1 MAQNKRKESL
11 KISFLMVTIIPLFL
25 MGVIIVSFASYK
37 FTKAI
42 ETEVNKGM
50 MNQAVVV
57 EETLDRMYPG
67 DYVLVKSEKYMA
79 LKKGD
84 EFLVIQEY
92 LECIKEETG
101 LDVTI
106 FYGDLRMITTLK
118 DTEGNSLQGTGANSA
133 ISAEVLKQDN
143 TKFCTSVKTGD
154 TEYYAYYR
162 PLHNSDGSV
171 VGMIAVLKTKQ
182 EVKRL
187 INESVYPIYI
197 IDVVVMA
204 IAGLINIMYSQ
215 KIIRYFNAIKKYLVA
230 IEKDNY
236 SVEMN
241 YKLLERKDELGEMA
255 NAAVKM
261 RRAIKKLTEV
271 DALTGIYNRRYANKR
286 LKNYIKISEDDVNYT
301 LCIGDIDYF
310 KEVNDTYGHD
320 AGDTVLISIATELKN
335 FMRNKGFV
343 ARWGGEEFMLVFE
356 NTSLEDTVKLL
367 EELRERVARIKYN
380 FKKDLVVT
388 MSFGATLGDTDME
401 KTIKNADNKLYIA
414 KTSGRNRVVGIE
426 KK

>member
-1 MAQNKRKESL
+1 MTLNKRKESL

-42 ETEVNKGM
+42 ESEVCKGM
-50 MNQAVVV
+50 LNQAIVV

-67 DYVLVKSEKYMA
+67 DYFLVKSDKYMA
-79 LKKGD
+79 LRKGE

-92 LECIKEETG
+92 LECIKKETG
-101 LDVTI
+101 LDVSL
-106 FYGDLRMITTLK
+106 FYGDLRMVTTLK
-118 DTEGNSLQGTGANSA
+118 DEDGNSLQGTSANSA
-133 ISAEVLKQDN
+133 ISAEVIKQDTAN
-143 TKFCTSVKTGD
+143 FYTSVKTGD
-154 TEYYAYYR
+154 KEYYAYYR
-162 PLHNSDGSV
+162 PVHNSDGSV
-171 VGMIAVLKTKQ
+171 VGMIAVLKSKA

-197 IDVVVMA
+197 IDVAVMA
-204 IAGLINIMYSQ
+204 IAALINIMYSQ
-215 KIIRYFNAIKKYLVA
+215 KILRHFDVIKKYLVA

-236 SVEMN
+236 NVEMN
-241 YKLLERKDELGEMA
+241 YKLMERKDEIGEMA
-255 NAAVKM
+255 NAAVRM

-286 LKNYIKISEDDVNYT
+286 LKNLIKISEDDLFYT

-320 AGDTVLISIATELKN
+320 AGDDVLISIATELKN
-335 FMRNKGFV
+335 FMRTRGFV
-343 ARWGGEEFMLVFE
+343 ARWGGEEFILVFE
-356 NTSLEDTVKLL
+356 STSLEDTVKLL
-367 EELRERVARIKYN
+367 EELRARVAKIKYD

-388 MSFGATLGDTDME
+388 MSFGATLGDADIE
-401 KTIKNADNKLYIA
+401 KTIKNADKKLYYA
-414 KTSGRNRVVGIE
+414 KTNGRNCVVGIE

>member
-25 MGVIIVSFASYK
+25 IGVIIVSFASYK

-42 ETEVNKGM
+42 ETEVSKGM

-57 EETLDRMYPG
+57 EETIDRMYPG
-67 DYVLVKSEKYMA
+67 DYILVKSEKYMA

-92 LECIKEETG
+92 LECIKKETG
-101 LDVTI
+101 RDISL
-106 FYGDLRMITTLK
+106 FYGDFRMITTLK
-118 DTEGNSLQGTGANSA
+118 DEDGNSLQGTSANSA
-133 ISAEVLKQDN
+133 ISADVIKQDKAN
-143 TKFCTSVKTGD
+143 FYTSVKTGD
-154 TEYYAYYR
+154 GEYYAYYR

-171 VGMIAVLKTKQ
+171 VGMIAVLKTKS

-204 IAGLINIMYSQ
+204 IAALINIMYSQ
-215 KIIRYFNAIKKYLVA
+215 KILRHFDAIKKYLVA
-230 IEKDNY
+230 IERDNY
-236 SVEMN
+236 NVEMN
-241 YKLLERKDELGEMA
+241 YKLMERKDEIGEMA
-255 NAAVKM
+255 NAAVRM
-261 RRAIKKLTEV
+261 RRSIKKLTEV

-286 LKNYIKISEDDVNYT
+286 LKNYIKISEEDLFYT

-320 AGDTVLISIATELKN
+320 AGDDVLVGIATELKN
-335 FMRNKGFV
+335 FMRTRGFV
-343 ARWGGEEFMLVFE
+343 ARWGGEEFILVFE
-356 NTSLEDTVKLL
+356 NTSLENTVKLL
-367 EELRERVARIKYN
+367 EELRARVAKIKYDFN
-380 FKKDLVVT
+380 KDLVVT
-388 MSFGATLGDTDME
+388 MSFGATLGDADIE
-401 KTIKNADNKLYIA
+401 NTIKTADKKLYYA
-414 KTSGRNRVVGIE
+414 KTNGRNRVVGIE

>member
-1 MAQNKRKESL
+1 MTVNKRKESL

-42 ETEVNKGM
+42 ESEVRQGM
-50 MNQAVVV
+50 LNQAVVV

-67 DYVLVKSEKYMA
+67 DYVLVKSDKYMA
-79 LKKGD
+79 LKKGE
-84 EFLVIQEY
+84 EFMVIQEY
-92 LECIKEETG
+92 LESIKKETG
-101 LDVTI
+101 RDMTV
-106 FYGDLRMITTLK
+106 FYGDIRMVTTLK
-118 DTEGNSLQGTGANSA
+118 DSQGNSLQGTSANSA
-133 ISAEVLKQDN
+133 ISAEVIKQDK

-154 TEYYAYYR
+154 EEYYAYYR

-171 VGMIAVLKTKQ
+171 VGMIAVLKTKT

-204 IAGLINIMYSQ
+204 IAALINILYSQ
-215 KIIRYFNAIKKYLVA
+215 KILRYFDSIKKYLVA
-230 IEKDNY
+230 IERDNY
-236 SVEMN
+236 NVEMN
-241 YKLLERKDELGEMA
+241 YKLMERKDEIGEMA
-255 NAAVKM
+255 NAAVRM
-261 RRAIKKLTEV
+261 RRAIKKFTEV

-286 LKNYIKISEDDVNYT
+286 LKNLIKISEADLNYT

-320 AGDTVLISIATELKN
+320 AGDIVLINIATELKT
-335 FMRNKGFV
+335 FMRNRGFV
-343 ARWGGEEFMLVFE
+343 ARWGGEEFILVFE
-356 NTSLEDTVKLL
+356 NSSLDDTVKLL
-367 EELRERVARIKYN
+367 EELRERVARIKYDFN
-380 FKKDLVVT
+380 KELVVT
-388 MSFGATLGDTDME
+388 MSFGATLGDADIE

-414 KTSGRNRVVGIE
+414 KTSGRNRVVGID